1 MKYYTV
7 KEAAKKAKV
16 SEGHMYELVKR
27 GDIKKKE
34 GERRIKISSIE
45 LRKLNP
51 NKEYFSCNK
60 EKVQIIE
67 THLGKVRKIKGR
79 DYYVVSDLVKVLG
92 LKDSYSITRRLDKNE
107 YTKLTTDQANRYGL
121 NYIQKGTMLIT
132 YNGILLY
139 SKKSRSKNV
148 IDFERLF
155 EELRIGDCD
164 QIEFEEAEHKS
175 ELQIVNI
182 FEGHKVEI
190 ITENGQVLF
199 ELYSIGMA
207 LGYVKADTKISAQG
221 VPKIYERPF
230 KSRIDKVLVNAEI
243 KPFIHHGE
251 KYLDEN
257 QLYDFM
263 LEARTEKCKSFRKW
277 VTNEVLP
284 TIRKTGGYVDNEEK
298 FTDSYFS
305 NFSIEV
311 KQAIKQE
318 LVNRNEKLLTR
329 KKELIEES
337 KKLKKEYDINN
348 KVIEQ
353 LFI

>member
-27 GDIKKKE
+27 GEIKKKE

-45 LRKLNP
+45 LRKLNQ

-60 EKVQIIE
+60 ERVQIIE
-67 THLGKVRKIKGR
+67 THLGKVRKIKNK
-79 DYYVVSDLVKVLG
+79 DAYVISDLAKVLG
-92 LKDSYSITRRLDKNE
+92 LSDSYSIARRLDEKE
-107 YTKLTTDQANRYGL
+107 YTKLSTEQANEYGL
-121 NYIQKGTMLIT
+121 DCTQKGILLIT
-132 YNGILLY
+132 YKGILLY
-139 SKKSRSKNV
+139 SKKSRSKNI
-148 IDFERLF
+148 IDFDRLF
-155 EELRIGDCD
+155 EELRVSDCE
-164 QIEFEEAEHKS
+164 QIEFKETKNKG
-175 ELQIVNI
+175 ELQIANM

-190 ITENGQVLF
+190 IIENGEPLF
-199 ELYSIGMA
+199 ELYSTGMA
-207 LGYVKADTKISAQG
+207 LGYVDTKFRHG
-221 VPKIYERPF
+221 GDKYYPRKN
-230 KSRIDKVLVNAEI
+230 RIDKVVKNADISISENAG
-243 KPFIHHGE
+243 HS
-251 KYLDEN
+251 YLNES

-284 TIRKTGGYVDNEEK
+284 TIRKTGGYVDNEDK

-305 NFSIEV
+305 NFSTEV

-318 LVNRNEKLLTR
+318 LVNRNKELVNR
-329 KKELIEES
+329 KKELMEES
-337 KKLKKEYDINN
+337 KRLKKEYDMNN

-353 LFI
+353 LVI

>member
-27 GDIKKKE
+27 GEIKKKE

-45 LRKLNP
+45 LRKLNQ

-60 EKVQIIE
+60 ERVQIIE
-67 THLGKVRKIKGR
+67 THLGKVRKIKNK
-79 DYYVVSDLVKVLG
+79 DAYVISDLAKVLG
-92 LKDSYSITRRLDKNE
+92 LSDSYSIARRLDEKE
-107 YTKLTTDQANRYGL
+107 YTKLSTEQANEYGL
-121 NYIQKGTMLIT
+121 DCTQKGILLIT
-132 YNGILLY
+132 YKGILLY
-139 SKKSRSKNV
+139 SKKSRSKNI
-148 IDFERLF
+148 IDFDRLF
-155 EELRIGDCD
+155 EELRVSDCE
-164 QIEFEEAEHKS
+164 QIEFKETKNKG
-175 ELQIVNI
+175 ELQIVNM

-190 ITENGQVLF
+190 IIENGEPLF
-199 ELYSIGMA
+199 ELYSTGMA
-207 LGYVKADTKISAQG
+207 LGYAKKDGKTISVHGGQKLF
-221 VPKIYERPF
+221 PRKD
-230 KSRIDKVLVNAEI
+230 RIDKVVKNAEI
-243 KPFIHHGE
+243 STVVHGVQQ
-251 KYLDEN
+251 YLTEEE
-257 QLYDFM
+257 LYDFM

-284 TIRKTGGYVDNEEK
+284 TIRKTGGYVDNEDK

-305 NFSIEV
+305 NFSTEV

-318 LVNRNEKLLTR
+318 LVNRNKELVNR

-337 KKLKKEYDINN
+337 KRLKKEYDMNN

-353 LFI
+353 LVI